1 MAQITVGLDFGT
13 HQTKLCVERKEG
25 AELGY
30 SFFKFPDTGMS
41 LKFTLP
47 SIIQINS
54 NGLLEYGYV
63 NKNVGSRIIRY
74 FKQATF
80 ATAKSDLTKQDTM
93 LYSIWYIAYILFAL
107 EEEYGQ
113 EFTIQMGVP
122 ADGAHLDAQRQL
134 AVSILLSAYNLVED
148 VFEND
153 KDKFLRT
160 PLEELKEKTTIIDYS
175 KSRKEEYGIL
185 VFPEAYA
192 CLMPLVS
199 TSKISGGMSLMVD
212 IGGGTT
218 DISFFSIEEDKKN
231 PQNNKLRV
239 YDFLSINKGLN
250 FLSSS
255 SFLSDEGRTDSN
267 VKSVTDLHHTSINVF
282 KSELNNICSS
292 LRGRLYKE
300 FKTQGDL
307 PDESFEKALNN
318 RPIVYTGGGSS
329 FVSLRHGYLGFK
341 DVIHISHKN
350 WISSDIEELSIIVSL
365 GLCPILS
372 TAYGLAISRPND
384 KIICEPFR
392 DIFSGI
398 RQTKGMRKTE
408 HPKKPKKVFG
418 HDIGGSHGF
427 NYMDDWDAWK

>member
-1 MAQITVGLDFGT
+1 MAQITIGLDFGT
-13 HQTKLCVERKEG
+13 HQTKLCVERKDR
-25 AELGY
+25 AELEY
-30 SFFKFPDTGMS
+30 SFFKFLDTHMK

-47 SIIQINS
+47 SIIQINT
-54 NGLLEYGYV
+54 NGLLDYGYV
-63 NKNVGSRIIRY
+63 DKNAGSKIIRY

-80 ATAKSDLTKQDTM
+80 ATSKTALTKQEAM
-93 LYSIWYIAYILFAL
+93 LYSIWYIAYIIFSL
-107 EEEYGQ
+107 EDKYGQ

-122 ADGAHLDAQRQL
+122 TDGAHLEVQKQL
-134 AVSILLSAYNLVED
+134 AVSILLSAYNLVEE

-153 KDKFLRT
+153 KDSFLQT
-160 PLEELKEKTTIIDYS
+160 PIAELKEKTTIIGYS
-175 KSRKEEYGIL
+175 KGRKEEYGIL

-218 DISFFSIEEDKKN
+218 DISFFSIEEDKRN
-231 PQNNKLRV
+231 PKNNKLRV
-239 YDFLSINKGLN
+239 YDFKSINKGLN

-255 SFLSDEGRTDSN
+255 SLLYDDDRTDSN
-267 VKSVTDLHHTSINVF
+267 VKSVSELQVSSINIL

-292 LRGRLYKE
+292 LRRRLYEE
-300 FKTQGDL
+300 FKIQGDL
-307 PDESFEKALNN
+307 PDETFENALRN

-329 FVSLRHGYLGFK
+329 FASLCNGYHGFK
-341 DVIHISHKN
+341 DVIHISQKN
-350 WISSDIEELSIIVSL
+350 WKTSAIVELPTIVSL

-372 TAYGLAISRPND
+372 TAYGLSISRSDD

-392 DIFSGI
+392 DLFSGI
-398 RQTKGMRKTE
+398 RQTKGIHKKE
-408 HPKKPKKVFG
+408 YPKKLKKTFG
-418 HDIGGSHGF
+418 HDIGGNHGF

>member
-13 HQTKLCVERKEG
+13 HQTKLCVEFKEG

-30 SFFKFPDTGMS
+30 SFFKFPDTCMS

-54 NGLLEYGYV
+54 DGLLEYGYV
-63 NKNVGSRIIRY
+63 NKKIGSRIIRY

-80 ATAKSDLTKQDTM
+80 ATTKSEMSKQDAI
-93 LYSIWYIAYILFAL
+93 LYSVWYIAYILFAL
-107 EEEYGQ
+107 EEKYGQ

-122 ADGAHLDAQRQL
+122 TDGAHLEAQRKL
-134 AVSILLSAYNLVED
+134 AVSILLSAYNLVEN
-148 VFEND
+148 VFAND

-160 PLEELKEKTTIIDYS
+160 PYSALKEKTTIIGYS

-199 TSKISGGMSLMVD
+199 TSRISGGMSLMVD

-218 DISFFSIEEDKKN
+218 DISFFSIEEDRKN
-231 PQNNKLRV
+231 PQNNTLRV
-239 YDFLSINKGLN
+239 YDFKSINKGLN
-250 FLSSS
+250 FLSKSS
-255 SFLSDEGRTDSN
+255 LLSDDERTDSN
-267 VKSVTDLHHTSINVF
+267 VKSVSDLQQSSINVF
-282 KSELNNICSS
+282 KSELNNICST

-307 PDESFEKALNN
+307 PDENFEEALSN

-329 FVSLRHGYLGFK
+329 FDRLRNGYHGFK
-341 DVIHISHKN
+341 DVIHITQKN
-350 WISSDIEELSIIVSL
+350 WKTSVIEELSSIVSL

-372 TAYGLAISRPND
+372 TSYGLAISRPND

-398 RQTKGMRKTE
+398 RQTKGMCKTE

-418 HDIGGSHGF
+418 HDIGGIHGF